1 MRRDDKTRI
10 RLERQEYPNI
20 SRRNNLIGQ
29 KMTRWK
35 LSSLLSTQTN
45 QLYYTGNIERRK
57 EVFKRKS

>member
-10 RLERQEYPNI
+10 HLERQEYPNI

-35 LSSLLSTQTN
+35 LSLLSTQTN
-45 QLYYTGNIERRK
+45 QLYYTDNIERRD
-57 EVFKRKS
+57 EVFKRKF